1 MQAAFI
7 VSFPSDFPSADDVAR
22 SVTGIFGEQPHATAA
37 AFREGVWALTLKSGA
52 GERVVVEFHPQH
64 RNAVI
69 EVDSPAD
76 QQDLPT
82 AADVEIHWVN
92 RAGSES
98 DDPLGDAVRALPIP
112 GGATY
117 AWGGAEHGSISALG
131 RYLRRTCGMRAAD
144 VSTVGYWAKHGFQ

>member
-69 EVDSPAD
+69 EVDSTPSHF
-76 QQDLPT
+76 Q
-82 AADVEIHWVN
+82 WVILEAL
-92 RAGSES
+92 RR
-98 DDPLGDAVRALPIP
+98 LGGEPNVVPPKLASKRRDEVKWWEALQLRHRI
-112 GGATY
+112 
-117 AWGGAEHGSISALG
+117 LG
-131 RYLRRTCGMRAAD
+131 R
-144 VSTVGYWAKHGFQ
+144 